1 MSCVSN
7 VSVQVKLF
15 MHADERLV
23 EHAELNATTYTIQKS
38 INVALGN
45 LHTVQVILYLYW
57 ICVPG

>member
-1 MSCVSN
+1 MSN

-38 INVALGN
+38 INVAVGN
-45 LHTVQVILYLYW
+45 LHTVQVNL
-57 ICVPG
+57 